1 MRRIGWMAAGTL
13 AGLVLAL
20 QLPSLAQDAGTTT
33 TTGTAQRTITV
44 SGTATISAP
53 PDEALVTLGVHTQ
66 AGTAQAALA
75 GNAQK
80 MSKVLDALRNAGLG
94 ADDLATTNVS
104 LYPMYANDGQSVTGY
119 QADNQ
124 IQATIR
130 DLSKVGNVIDASVS
144 AGANMASGVTFQL
157 SDRNQGQGQALAR
170 AIENAKAK
178 ADAMAA
184 AAGAGIGEVVTI
196 SESTAT
202 TPVPYPMYA
211 GAADAAASTPI
222 QPPTVETQ
230 VSVTVTWAL
239 V

>member
-44 SGTATISAP
+44 SGTATISAQ

>member
-1 MRRIGWMAAGTL
+1 MRRIGWIAVGTL
-13 AGLVLAL
+13 AGIVLAL
-20 QLPSLAQDAGTTT
+20 QLPSLAQDSGTTSA
-33 TTGTAQRTITV
+33 TTGQRTITV
-44 SGTATISAP
+44 SGTATISAQ

-75 GNAQK
+75 ENAQK
-80 MSKVLDALRNAGLG
+80 MQKVLDALHNAGLT

-130 DLSKVGNVIDASVS
+130 DLSKVGNVIDSAVS

-157 SDRNQGQGQALAR
+157 SDQNPGQGQALAR
-170 AIENAKAK
+170 AIDNAKTK

-184 AAGAGIGEVVTI
+184 AAGAGVGEVVTI
-196 SESTAT
+196 SESTAA